1 MSSKRQLFFDRKKI
15 CYLEF
20 DLEKT
25 KTCKEIYETLNREIE
40 IKKKEVYETII
51 KGIKFNFIIIYS
63 KLNNKIDN
71 SSLIEFK
78 IDMNFQLAD
87 ILQTNQYNLYYL
99 PERNYDI
106 KKNIYKERF
115 NEFACHKE
123 EQKNIINKNELE
135 IFLNNEGIYYF
146 DKANIQFI
154 YGKGNLDEQK
164 LIINIKKSNI
174 EILIKEIKKDN
185 YFENEIPFSLQVF
198 NIKYPNYILE
208 IRQNNTTHILGVYKQ
223 RSYLLWKNAIN
234 SAKIKNASRRI
245 GTQFTNDLNK
255 NNYLFFTNCHS
266 IPSKCII
273 INQILENPEKRQIFF
288 EEFNDKKISDIASN
302 IYLYKIYLKNKEYI
316 GALACVKQISFYI
329 DYYNVEG
336 DGEKDKEKEFQKYK
350 NIFTKERIDYYK
362 AILKKVNDIFADTV
376 NNGANIN
383 NILKDIFKEDLFD
396 NLYYQIYDLFI
407 VPFFQK
413 FKETLRKEYDFD
425 RKPVVVKKFHLL
437 LSKYSMNYFNM
448 KDINNFNCL
457 CSNYTQDIESNINN
471 IRNNSNEIIGANSN
485 ENTGTN
491 INEIKIDGTKNNN
504 KNP

>member
-1 MSSKRQLFFDRKKI
+1 M
-15 CYLEF
+15 
-20 DLEKT
+20 
-25 KTCKEIYETLNREIE
+25 
-40 IKKKEVYETII
+40 
-51 KGIKFNFIIIYS
+51 
-63 KLNNKIDN
+63 
-71 SSLIEFK
+71 
-78 IDMNFQLAD
+78 
-87 ILQTNQYNLYYL
+87 
-99 PERNYDI
+99 
-106 KKNIYKERF
+106 
-115 NEFACHKE
+115 
-123 EQKNIINKNELE
+123 
-135 IFLNNEGIYYF
+135 
-146 DKANIQFI
+146 
-154 YGKGNLDEQK
+154 
-164 LIINIKKSNI
+164 
-174 EILIKEIKKDN
+174 
-185 YFENEIPFSLQVF
+185 
-198 NIKYPNYILE
+198 
-208 IRQNNTTHILGVYKQ
+208 
-223 RSYLLWKNAIN
+223 
-234 SAKIKNASRRI
+234 
-245 GTQFTNDLNK
+245 
-255 NNYLFFTNCHS
+255 
-266 IPSKCII
+266 
-273 INQILENPEKRQIFF
+273 
-288 EEFNDKKISDIASN
+288 
-302 IYLYKIYLKNKEYI
+302 KNKEYI

-457 CSNYTQDIESNINN
+457 CSNYSQDIENNINN